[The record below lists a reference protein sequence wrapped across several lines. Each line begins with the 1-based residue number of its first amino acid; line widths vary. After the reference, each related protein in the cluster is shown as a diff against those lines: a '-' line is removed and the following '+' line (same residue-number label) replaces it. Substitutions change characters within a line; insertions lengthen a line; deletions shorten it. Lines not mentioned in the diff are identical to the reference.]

1 LWEEEGVSENRPVKP
16 KPVPTIEKFLLDKVD
31 ELIEKLVQSESNRRQ
46 AEMNFEIM
54 QDTIEKMAMRPV
66 IIGLTDEQVNKIV
79 DGVAKLVIDSVGKPV
94 IH

>member
-1 LWEEEGVSENRPVKP
+1 MKQKP
-16 KPVPTIEKFLLDKVD
+16 NPTIEKFLLDKVD
-31 ELIEKLVQSESNRRQ
+31 ELIEKLVQSESAKRQ
-46 AEMNFEIM
+46 AEMNLDIM
-54 QDTIEKMAMRPV
+54 QTTIEKISMRPV

>member
-1 LWEEEGVSENRPVKP
+1 MKQKP
-16 KPVPTIEKFLLDKVD
+16 DPTIEKFLLDKVD
-31 ELIEKLVQSESNRRQ
+31 ELIEKLVQSESEKRQ
-46 AEMNFEIM
+46 AEMNLEIM
-54 QDTIEKMAMRPV
+54 KDTIEAMAMRPV

>member
-1 LWEEEGVSENRPVKP
+1 MKQKP
-16 KPVPTIEKFLLDKVD
+16 NPTIEKFLLDKVD
-31 ELIEKLVQSESNRRQ
+31 ELIEKLVQSESEKRQ
-46 AEMNFEIM
+46 AEMNLDIM
-54 QDTIEKMAMRPV
+54 QTTIEKMSMRPV

>member
-1 LWEEEGVSENRPVKP
+1 MKQKP
-16 KPVPTIEKFLLDKVD
+16 DPTIEKFLLDKVD

-54 QDTIEKMAMRPV
+54 QDTIEKMAMRP
-66 IIGLTDEQVNKIV
+66 INIGLTEEQVNKIV
-79 DGVAKLVIDSVGKPV
+79 DGVSRIVVESMNKPV